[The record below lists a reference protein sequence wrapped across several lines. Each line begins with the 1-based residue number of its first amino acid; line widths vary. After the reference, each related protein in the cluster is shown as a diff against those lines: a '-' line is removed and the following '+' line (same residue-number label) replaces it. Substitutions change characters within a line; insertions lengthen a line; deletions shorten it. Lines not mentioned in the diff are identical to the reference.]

1 MLGNILAT
9 GTIGG
14 AVEIS
19 SKDTL
24 RHVGLSNV
32 NISDGGHLLLDPKNI
47 TVGTGVTS
55 QNWIYRGLIG
65 HDYVASTNNVNEANL
80 ITADNFGTDVTIS
93 DDATLMAVGA
103 RHGDGLTM
111 HRIWRGIFV

>member
-1 MLGNILAT
+1 MIGNINAR

-32 NISDGGHLLLDPKNI
+32 NISEGGHLLLDPKNI
-47 TVGTGVTS
+47 TVGTDVTS

-65 HDYVASTNNVNEANL
+65 HDYVVASTSDVGEGNL
-80 ITADNFGTDVTIS
+80 ERNDPN
-93 DDATLMAVGA
+93 
-103 RHGDGLTM
+103 
-111 HRIWRGIFV
+111 

>member
-9 GTIGG
+9 GTTGG

-65 HDYVASTNNVNEANL
+65 HDYDCLLYTSPSPRDAS
-80 ITADNFGTDVTIS
+80 
-93 DDATLMAVGA
+93 
-103 RHGDGLTM
+103 
-111 HRIWRGIFV
+111 